1 MRWPGRFPGRR
12 FTMDL
17 LEVFLK
23 KSRAYIG
30 FIGPG
35 LVLYTVF
42 MIAPILFAIYM
53 SFFNWAGVG
62 PMLPVGLDNYR
73 KLLFSARESR
83 IFFNALG
90 NNFKYMATVLLL
102 IMPIQIF
109 FAYVLYIRI
118 KAHQYIQFMLFL
130 PYVISTSIIAFF
142 ATMVFDPNIGM
153 LNTLFSQLGLDHW
166 RSAWLGDPRLSFKIF
181 VAVVIWAFIG
191 NGMMIFNANMK
202 EIVTDIIEAARIDG
216 AGELSMFFKVVLPQI
231 GNSLNTVLTLSIIY
245 ALTMF
250 DLPFLLGGVQGGV
263 NNTLDFV
270 QMVFYRKAFGGT
282 YFGETSLGYG
292 SAISVT
298 MLVIILACS
307 MLLKMILHIVE
318 RRQEGGGI

>member
-1 MRWPGRFPGRR
+1 MKRN
-12 FTMDL
+12 
-17 LEVFLK
+17 
-23 KSRAYIG
+23 RAYLG
-30 FIGPG
+30 FLAPG
-35 LVLYTVF
+35 LILYTVF
-42 MIAPILFAIYM
+42 MIIPILFAVYI
-53 SFFNWAGVG
+53 SFFNWGGVG
-62 PMLPVGLDNYR
+62 PLKPVGLGNYH
-73 KLLFSARESR
+73 KLLLTARESR

-90 NNFKYMATVLLL
+90 NNFKYMAAVLLVVT
-102 IMPIQIF
+102 PIQIL

-118 KAHQYIQFMLFL
+118 PAHKYIQFMLFL
-130 PYVISTSIIAFF
+130 PYVISTSIIGFF

-153 LNTLFSQLGLDHW
+153 LNTLFSRLGLDHW

-181 VAVVIWAFIG
+181 VAIVIWAFIG

-202 EIVTDIIEAARIDG
+202 EIPLDTIEAARIDG
-216 AGELSMFFKVVLPQI
+216 AGELSMFARIVLPQLH
-231 GNSLNTVLTLSIIY
+231 NSLNTVLTLSIIY

-298 MLVIILACS
+298 MLVIIMACS
-307 MLLKMILHIVE
+307 LILRLILNRTE
-318 RRQEGGGI
+318 RRQGVTGP

>member
-1 MRWPGRFPGRR
+1 M
-12 FTMDL
+12 
-17 LEVFLK
+17 K

-30 FIGPG
+30 FIAPG

-42 MIAPILFAIYM
+42 MIAPIFFAIYM

-62 PMLPVGLDNYR
+62 PMQPVGLGNFR
-73 KLLFSARESR
+73 KLLLSAREGR

-90 NNFKYMATVLLL
+90 NNFKYMAVVLLV
-102 IMPIQIF
+102 ITPIQIL

-118 KAHQYIQFMLFL
+118 RAHKYIQFMLFL
-130 PYVISTSIIAFF
+130 PYVISTSIIGFF

-153 LNTLFSQLGLDHW
+153 LNAFLSSIGLPHL
-166 RSAWLGDPRLSFKIF
+166 RSAWLGDPRLSFRIF

-202 EIVTDIIEAARIDG
+202 EIPADIVEAARIDG
-216 AGELSMFFKVVLPQI
+216 AGELSMFFRVMLPQI
-231 GNSLNTVLTLSIIY
+231 GSSLNTVLTLSVIY

-298 MLVIILACS
+298 MLIIILVCS
-307 MLLKMILHIVE
+307 LLLRGALHLSE
-318 RRQEGGGI
+318 RRQEGTGV

>member
-1 MRWPGRFPGRR
+1 
-12 FTMDL
+12 
-17 LEVFLK
+17 
-23 KSRAYIG
+23 
-30 FIGPG
+30 
-35 LVLYTVF
+35 
-42 MIAPILFAIYM
+42 MIIPIFFAIYM

-62 PMLPVGLDNYR
+62 PMKPVGFGNYH
-73 KLLFSARESR
+73 KLLFTAREGR

-90 NNFKYMATVLLL
+90 NNFKYMATVLLV
-102 IMPIQIF
+102 ITPIQIL

-118 KAHQYIQFMLFL
+118 RAHKYIQFMLFL
-130 PYVISTSIIAFF
+130 PYVISTSIIGFF

-153 LNTLFSQLGLDHW
+153 LNTLFSRLGLDGL

-181 VAVVIWAFIG
+181 VSVVIWAFIG

-202 EIVTDIIEAARIDG
+202 EISSDIIEAARIDG
-216 AGELSMFFKVVLPQI
+216 AGEISMFFRVVLPQL
-231 GNSLNTVLTLSIIY
+231 GSSLNTVLTLSIIF

-298 MLVIILACS
+298 MLLIIMACS
-307 MLLKMILHIVE
+307 ILLRFIIRLLE
-318 RRQEGGGI
+318 RRQEMVKA